1 MQLLAENSR
10 NVLDILSV
18 GCREFARFLVLSPCA
33 ISRNINYNVK
43 TVVTYAEALEA
54 IESREFDACLVNFDL
69 ADKSGL
75 DLIRKFAASEVS
87 MPFIL
92 IADEED
98 DQVDVEA
105 MASGA
110 VDYFV
115 KDQITAP
122 LLRGAISYGI
132 ERKRTERRLAALADF
147 NELTGLAN
155 RTGAPLAIF

>member
-1 MQLLAENSR
+1 
-10 NVLDILSV
+10 VLDILSV

-132 ERKRTERRLAALADF
+132 ERKRTERRLAALAGFD
-147 NELTGLAN
+147 ELTGLAN
-155 RTGAPLAIF
+155 RTGAQ

>member
-1 MQLLAENSR
+1 MENSQ

-132 ERKRTERRLAALADF
+132 ERKRTERRLAALAGFD
-147 NELTGLAN
+147 ELTGLAN
-155 RTGAPLAIF
+155 RT